1 MIFSIGHSNHD
12 YEAFLALLRSAGI
25 GTIADVRSVP
35 YSRRVPHFN
44 LQRLSGQLER
54 DGIGY
59 CYVGQEL
66 GGRPNDPEL
75 FRDGRADYERM
86 AARPS
91 FAHGLMLL
99 LSHAPSRT
107 AMLCS
112 ERDPLDCHRC
122 LLVGR
127 ALWQRSVPVAHI
139 LVSGETLSQQRIEQR
154 LLDELDAGEPDLF
167 TSPEERL
174 AAAYRLRAS
183 KVAFAD
189 GAHRA
194 RR

>member
-59 CYVGQEL
+59 CYVRQEL

-189 GAHRA
+189 GAHRV